1 MQMNN
6 LYELDKFKKTLPIYI
21 YIYKIIVFFKV
32 VDVELCN

>member
-21 YIYKIIVFFKV
+21 YKIIVFFKV